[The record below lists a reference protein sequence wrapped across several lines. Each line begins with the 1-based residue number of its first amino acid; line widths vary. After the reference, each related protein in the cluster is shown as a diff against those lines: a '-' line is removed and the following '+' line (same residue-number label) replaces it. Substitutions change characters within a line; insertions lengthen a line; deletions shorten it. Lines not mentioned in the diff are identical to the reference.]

1 MPLIN
6 EKASTAPCDNPNVEN
21 KSQSNPTSPCVPPA
35 SHWPEMDI
43 LDKDKPAYSRECM
56 EAPPL
61 SSYARSILEIPP
73 VERYEDLLRQA
84 FGAKE
89 DYRQTKAK
97 LFLKLSTPTD
107 GSKKP
112 SNDTIMSMI
121 DTDVELAAMRAIR
134 ASTEID
140 LKVFELQYG
149 IIGTVHA

>member
-21 KSQSNPTSPCVPPA
+21 KSQSNPTSPCTAPNSP
-35 SHWPEMDI
+35 WPEMDP
-43 LDKDKPAYSRECM
+43 LGNFGLANVGCED
-56 EAPPL
+56 PL
-61 SSYARSILEIPP
+61 SLFQSARNLVEIPP
-73 VERYEDLLRQA
+73 GERYEDLMRQA

-89 DYRQTKAK
+89 NYRQAKAE
-97 LFLKLSTPTD
+97 LFLKLSAPTD

-140 LKVFELQYG
+140 LKVFELQHG
-149 IIGTVHA
+149 INISK